1 MQLSGGLVPS
11 PADHSELVAE
21 LEPTPPMAPV
31 GMGDTQP
38 WHLSLAAVPA
48 ARVPVHTSPDVGD
61 PDAFSSIAWLRV
73 PDTSPVQFA
82 ATTKRETLETTR
94 EAAEVKETGDGIRLA
109 QGRFLD
115 ELPGAAFAAVTLI
128 WVIGSFAGLMWQ
140 SLPADF
146 INHVHALT
154 QLVLGSHAVTV
165 ASRAGSAASIGKNIY
180 DFVNRNPA
188 DGG

>member
-82 ATTKRETLETTR
+82 ATSVPSTR
-94 EAAEVKETGDGIRLA
+94 MYGMVLWVNVVEGLVV
-109 QGRFLD
+109 
-115 ELPGAAFAAVTLI
+115 AVD
-128 WVIGSFAGLMWQ
+128 S
-140 SLPADF
+140 
-146 INHVHALT
+146 HAL
-154 QLVLGSHAVTV
+154 
-165 ASRAGSAASIGKNIY
+165 
-180 DFVNRNPA
+180 
-188 DGG
+188 